1 MTTAASTRL
10 RTEALGLL
18 DKRSAILDLAR
29 ELSLLLRQ
37 SGIKGAVIGGIA
49 VLLHGHVRTT
59 KDIVFVEGSLQSL
72 GELLVASGFTL
83 DIEKKEFMREGIP
96 VHLVTIEQLK
106 RAPRR
111 TVEIEGIMTISLE
124 DLIEIKLRSGCS
136 NVLRAQD
143 LADAIGLIRHHRLTG
158 EYARNLDKTLR
169 PTYRRL
175 IKELKREQPG

>member
-1 MTTAASTRL
+1 M
-10 RTEALGLL
+10 
-18 DKRSAILDLAR
+18 
-29 ELSLLLRQ
+29 RQ
-37 SGIKGAVIGGIA
+37 SGIHGAVIGGIA

-59 KDIVFVEGSLQSL
+59 KDIDVFVEGSLQPL
-72 GELLVASGFTL
+72 GELLVASGFAL
-83 DIEKKEFMREGIP
+83 DAEKKEFIREGIP

-124 DLIEIKLRSGCS
+124 DLIEIKLRSGSS

-158 EYARNLDKTLR
+158 EYARNLDKSLR

-175 IKELKREQPG
+175 IKELKREGSG